1 MNSGLINVPNPLSL
15 ATGGVRSQRP
25 GLPLRRVLWEEL
37 DTWRAL
43 PLFPVSFTAQVGARW
58 KGIGKE

>member
-1 MNSGLINVPNPLSL
+1 M
-15 ATGGVRSQRP
+15 
-25 GLPLRRVLWEEL
+25 PLRRVLWEEL

-43 PLFPVSFTAQVGARW
+43 PLFPVSFTAQVDARW